1 MSDKQNKEHKITVLF
16 LNLVLSM
23 QTAALQNLGKA
34 ENPASGKTE
43 VNPEQARAYIDM
55 LDMLEAKT
63 LNNLNDDEKRYLENA
78 ITELK
83 TIYVEELNKKNK

>member
-1 MSDKQNKEHKITVLF
+1 MSEKQNKEHKITVLF

-34 ENPASGKTE
+34 ENPMTGKVE

-63 LNNLNDDEKRYLENA
+63 QNNLNDDEKRYLGNA
-78 ITELK
+78 LTELK
-83 TIYVEELNKKNK
+83 TIYVEELKKKDK